1 MTAEPA
7 QHARTRRSGHAHP
20 RPVTGSRVKRAC
32 DFLGL
37 DLDTRVQMFEEMTP
51 RECAQLFHDW
61 TFWARPEQAPPD
73 GDWIIWLILAGRG
86 AGKTRAG
93 AEAVRN
99 WVQTY
104 PIVNLIGATI
114 ADTRDIMVRGES
126 GILACCRH
134 DERPRFLAADLRLE
148 WPNGAVSALFSAE
161 EPDRL
166 RGKQHMKLWCDELA
180 AWRQPDAFDQALL
193 GLRLGGKPPAVIT
206 TPPRPTKI
214 IKPLS
219 AGKDTIVT
227 RGSTFDNKAH
237 LARAFF
243 ERITAR
249 YNGRSIGRQEL
260 FAEIVEETP
269 GALWSRALLERQ
281 RVAPEAAPKEFA
293 EIVVAVDPPAR
304 SGPKSDECGLIVA
317 AKAENG
323 LFYVLADLTS
333 QGETPGAW
341 GARVG
346 AAFRGFKAN
355 RVVAEINNGGDMVT
369 EVLRQ
374 SEPNLPLRAVHP
386 TRGKSP
392 AAEPIAAAYERGL
405 VFHVGAFGKLED
417 QLCALTPDFDRRTA
431 GYSPDRA
438 DALVWALAD
447 LLGVGQAS
455 PGGMYEFWTGGGR
468 DPSDQKSP

>member
-1 MTAEPA
+1 V
-7 QHARTRRSGHAHP
+7 RT
-20 RPVTGSRVKRAC
+20 
-32 DFLGL
+32 
-37 DLDTRVQMFEEMTP
+37 
-51 RECAQLFHDW
+51 
-61 TFWARPEQAPPD
+61 
-73 GDWIIWLILAGRG
+73 
-86 AGKTRAG
+86 
-93 AEAVRN
+93 

-104 PIVNLIGATI
+104 PIVNLIGATL
-114 ADTRDIMVRGES
+114 ADARDIMVRGES
-126 GILACCRH
+126 GILACCRR

-180 AWRQPDAFDQALL
+180 AWRQPDAFDQAML
-193 GLRLGGKPPAVIT
+193 GLRLGDKPQAVIT
-206 TPPRPTKI
+206 TTPRPSKI
-214 IKPLS
+214 IKALS

-249 YNGRSIGRQEL
+249 YEGRAIGRQEL

-304 SGPKSDECGLIVA
+304 SGSKSDECGLIVA

-346 AAFRGFKAN
+346 TAFRGFKAN

-374 SEPNLPLRAVHP
+374 SEPNLPVRAVHA
-386 TRGKSP
+386 TRGKFLR
-392 AAEPIAAAYERGL
+392 AEPIAAAYERGL
-405 VFHVGAFGKLED
+405 IWHAGTFSKLED
-417 QLCALTPDFDRRTA
+417 QLCALTPDFDRRA
-431 GYSPDRA
+431 MGFSPARA

-455 PGGMYEFWTGGGR
+455 PGGMYEFWTGAAR
-468 DPSDQKSP
+468 EFADQKAL

>member
-1 MTAEPA
+1 MTDESAEPA
-7 QHARTRRSGHAHP
+7 GPAGPGPGFGERI
-20 RPVTGSRVKRAC
+20 SRIADLV
-32 DFLGL
+32 DL
-37 DLDTRVQMFEEMTP
+37 DLETRVRVLQEMTP
-51 RECAQLFHDW
+51 LECAQLLHDW
-61 TFWARPEQAPPD
+61 RFWARDDQAAPP

-93 AEAVRN
+93 AEAVRR
-99 WVQTY
+99 WIGAY
-104 PIVNLIGATI
+104 PIVNLIGATL
-114 ADTRDIMVRGES
+114 ADARDIMVRGES
-126 GILACCRH
+126 GILACCRR
-134 DERPRFLAADLRLE
+134 DERPEFHATDLRLE
-148 WPNGAVSALFSAE
+148 WPNGAVSQLFSAE

-180 AWRQPDAFDQALL
+180 AWRQPDAFDQAML
-193 GLRLGGKPPAVIT
+193 GLRLGDRPQAVIT
-206 TPPRPTKI
+206 TTPRPSKI
-214 IKPLS
+214 IKTLA

-227 RGSTFDNKAH
+227 RGSTFDNKPN
-237 LARAFF
+237 LARAFL

-249 YNGRSIGRQEL
+249 YQGRAIGRQEL

-269 GALWSRALLERQ
+269 GALWTRALLERQ

-304 SGPKSDECGLIVA
+304 SGSKSDECGLVVA

-346 AAFRGFKAN
+346 AAFRGFNAN
-355 RVVAEINNGGDMVT
+355 RVVAEINQGGDMVA

-374 SEPNLPLRAVHP
+374 SEPNLPVRAVHA
-386 TRGKSP
+386 TRGKFLR
-392 AAEPIAAAYERGL
+392 AEPIAAAYERGL
-405 VFHVGAFGKLED
+405 VFHIGAFAKLED
-417 QLCALTPDFDRRTA
+417 QLCALTPDFDRRA
-431 GYSPDRA
+431 MGFSPDRA

-447 LLGVGQAS
+447 LLGVGRGS
-455 PGGMYEFWTGGGR
+455 PGGMYEFWTSR
-468 DPSDQKSP
+468 ASD

>member
-1 MTAEPA
+1 MTGEPA
-7 QHARTRRSGHAHP
+7 QPVRASRDHP
-20 RPVTGSRVKRAC
+20 RPVTGSRVKSFSG
-32 DFLGL
+32 FLNL
-37 DLDTRVQMFEEMTP
+37 DVDTRVRMLEEMSP

-61 TFWARPEQAPPD
+61 AFWARPEQAPPD

-93 AEAVRN
+93 AEAVRT
-99 WVQTY
+99 WVLTY
-104 PIVNLIGATI
+104 PIVNLIGATL
-114 ADTRDIMVRGES
+114 ADARDIMVRGES
-126 GILACCRH
+126 GILACCRR
-134 DERPRFLAADLRLE
+134 DERPQFHATDLRLE

-180 AWRQPDAFDQALL
+180 AWRQPDAFDQAML
-193 GLRLGGKPPAVIT
+193 GLRLGDKPQAIIT
-206 TPPRPTKI
+206 TTPRPNKI
-214 IKPLS
+214 IKTLA

-249 YNGRSIGRQEL
+249 YKGRAIGRQEL

-304 SGPKSDECGLIVA
+304 SGSKSDECGIVVA

-333 QGETPGAW
+333 QGETPGA
-341 GARVG
+341 
-346 AAFRGFKAN
+346 
-355 RVVAEINNGGDMVT
+355 
-369 EVLRQ
+369 
-374 SEPNLPLRAVHP
+374 
-386 TRGKSP
+386 
-392 AAEPIAAAYERGL
+392 
-405 VFHVGAFGKLED
+405 
-417 QLCALTPDFDRRTA
+417 
-431 GYSPDRA
+431 
-438 DALVWALAD
+438 
-447 LLGVGQAS
+447 
-455 PGGMYEFWTGGGR
+455 GGR
-468 DPSDQKSP
+468 AFSPPSAASRPTVWSRRSTRAATW

>member
-1 MTAEPA
+1 MMDDAAEPA
-7 QHARTRRSGHAHP
+7 RARRARPARP
-20 RPVTGSRVKRAC
+20 RPGLSERIRRAA
-32 DFLGL
+32 DLVDL
-37 DLDTRVQMFEEMTP
+37 NLDTRVRLLEEMTP
-51 RECAQLFHDW
+51 LECAQLFHDW
-61 TFWARPEQAPPD
+61 TFWARDNQAPPP

-93 AEAVRN
+93 AEAVRG

-104 PIVNLIGATI
+104 PIVNLIGATL
-114 ADTRDIMVRGES
+114 ADARDIMVRGES
-126 GILACCRH
+126 GILASCRR
-134 DERPRFLAADLRLE
+134 DERPHFFAADLRLE
-148 WPNGAVSALFSAE
+148 WPNGAVSSLFSAE

-180 AWRQPDAFDQALL
+180 AWRQPEAFDQAML
-193 GLRLGGKPPAVIT
+193 GLRLGDKPQAIVTT
-206 TPPRPTKI
+206 TPRPSKI
-214 IKPLS
+214 IKAL
-219 AGKDTIVT
+219 ADGKDTIVT
-227 RGSTFDNKAH
+227 RGSTFDNRAH

-249 YNGRSIGRQEL
+249 YKGRAIGRQEL
-260 FAEIVEETP
+260 FAEIVEEAP
-269 GALWSRALLERQ
+269 GALWTRALLERQ

-304 SGPKSDECGLIVA
+304 SGSKSDECGLVVA

-346 AAFRGFKAN
+346 AAFRGFNAN
-355 RVVAEINNGGDMVT
+355 RVVAEINQGGDMVA

-374 SEPNLPLRAVHP
+374 SEPNLPVRAVHA
-386 TRGKSP
+386 TRGKFLR
-392 AAEPIAAAYERGL
+392 AEPIAAAYERGL
-405 VFHVGAFGKLED
+405 VFHVGAFSKLED
-417 QLCALTPDFDRRTA
+417 QLCALTPDFDRRA
-431 GYSPDRA
+431 MGFSPDRA

-447 LLGVGQAS
+447 LLGVGRAS
-455 PGGMYEFWTGGGR
+455 TGGMYEFWTGGGR
-468 DPSDQKSP
+468 ETSGQGTG

>member
-20 RPVTGSRVKRAC
+20 RPATGSRVKRAS

-37 DLDTRVQMFEEMTP
+37 DLDTRVRMFEEMTP

-161 EPDRL
+161 EPD
-166 RGKQHMKLWCDELA
+166 LA
-180 AWRQPDAFDQALL
+180 ARRQPDAFDQAML
-193 GLRLGGKPPAVIT
+193 GLRLGDKPQAVIT
-206 TPPRPTKI
+206 TTPRPTKI
-214 IKPLS
+214 IKTLS

-269 GALWSRALLERQ
+269 GALWTRALLERQ

-304 SGPKSDECGLIVA
+304 SGSKSDECGLIVA
-317 AKAENG
+317 AKAQNG
-323 LFYVLADLTS
+323 LYYVLADLTS

-355 RVVAEINNGGDMVT
+355 RVVAEINQGGDMVT

-374 SEPNLPLRAVHP
+374 SEPNLPVHAVHA
-386 TRGKSP
+386 TRGKFLR
-392 AAEPIAAAYERGL
+392 AEPIAAAYERSL
-405 VFHVGAFGKLED
+405 VFHVGTFSKLED
-417 QLCALTPDFDRRTA
+417 QLCALTPDFDRRA
-431 GYSPDRA
+431 MGFSPDRA

-455 PGGMYEFWTGGGR
+455 AGGMYEFWTGGGGKAA
-468 DPSDQKSP
+468 DQKAP

>member
-1 MTAEPA
+1 MTEEAAEPA
-7 QHARTRRSGHAHP
+7 PARRARPARAHP
-20 RPVTGSRVKRAC
+20 DSSERIKRLA
-32 DFLGL
+32 DLVDL
-37 DLDTRVQMFEEMTP
+37 NLDTRVQLLEEMTP
-51 RECAQLFHDW
+51 LECAQLFHDW
-61 TFWARPEQAPPD
+61 RFWARDDQAPPP
-73 GDWIIWLILAGRG
+73 GDWIIWLVLAGRG

-93 AEAVRN
+93 AEAVRA
-99 WVQTY
+99 WVDTY

-114 ADTRDIMVRGES
+114 ADARDIMVRGES
-126 GILACCRH
+126 GILACCRR
-134 DERPRFLAADLRLE
+134 DERPRFLTADLRLE
-148 WPNGAVSALFSAE
+148 WPNGAISQLFSAD

-180 AWRQPDAFDQALL
+180 AWRQPDAFDQAML
-193 GLRLGGKPPAVIT
+193 GLRLGDKPQAIVTT
-206 TPPRPTKI
+206 TPRPSKI
-214 IKPLS
+214 IKSLA
-219 AGKDTIVT
+219 AGKDTIVS

-243 ERITAR
+243 ERMTAR
-249 YNGRSIGRQEL
+249 YMGRDIGRQEL
-260 FAEIVEETP
+260 LAEIVEETP

-304 SGPKSDECGLIVA
+304 SGSKSDECGLIVA

-355 RVVAEINNGGDMVT
+355 RVVAEINQGGDMVT

-374 SEPNLPLRAVHP
+374 SEPNLPVHAVHA
-386 TRGKSP
+386 TRGKFLR
-392 AAEPIAAAYERGL
+392 AEPIAAAYERGL
-405 VFHVGAFGKLED
+405 VFHIGTFTKLED
-417 QLCALTPDFDRRTA
+417 QLCALTPDFDRRA
-431 GYSPDRA
+431 MGFSPDRA

-447 LLGVGQAS
+447 LLGVGGGGA
-455 PGGMYEFWTGGGR
+455 GGMYEFWTGAGR
-468 DPSDQKSP
+468 EPADRSP

>member
-1 MTAEPA
+1 MIDEPA
-7 QHARTRRSGHAHP
+7 RPARARRARARRPPHVSGD
-20 RPVTGSRVKRAC
+20 RIKRAD
-32 DFLGL
+32 DFVRL
-37 DLDTRVQMFEEMTP
+37 DLETRVRMLDEMSP
-51 RECAQLFHDW
+51 RECAELYHDW
-61 TFWARPEQAPPD
+61 TFWARDDQAAPP

-93 AEAVRN
+93 AEAVRA
-99 WVQTY
+99 WVDAY

-114 ADTRDIMVRGES
+114 ADARDIMVRGES
-126 GILACCRH
+126 GILACCRR

-148 WPNGAVSALFSAE
+148 WPNGAVSQLFSAE

-180 AWRQPDAFDQALL
+180 AWRQPDAFDQAML
-193 GLRLGGKPPAVIT
+193 GLRLGDRPQAIVTT
-206 TPPRPTKI
+206 TPRPSKI
-214 IKPLS
+214 IKALA

-243 ERITAR
+243 DRITAR
-249 YNGRSIGRQEL
+249 YKGRAIGRQEL
-260 FAEIVEETP
+260 FAELVEEAA
-269 GALWSRALLERQ
+269 GALWTRALIERQ
-281 RVAPEAAPKEFA
+281 RVQPEAAPTEFA

-304 SGPKSDECGLIVA
+304 SGSKSDECGLIVA
-317 AKAENG
+317 AKAESG

-355 RVVAEINNGGDMVT
+355 RVVAEINQGGDMVA

-374 SEPNLPLRAVHP
+374 SEPNLPVRAVHA
-386 TRGKSP
+386 TRGKFLR
-392 AAEPIAAAYERGL
+392 AEPIAAAYERGL
-405 VFHVGAFGKLED
+405 VFHAGAFTKLED
-417 QLCALTPDFDRRTA
+417 QLCALTPDFDRRAA
-431 GYSPDRA
+431 GFSPDRA
-438 DALVWALAD
+438 DALVWALSD
-447 LLGVGQAS
+447 LLGVGRGS
-455 PGGMYEFWTGGGR
+455 PGGMYEFWAGKAG
-468 DPSDQKSP
+468 D